1 MLHEITKENYT
12 NTENNF
18 FASILKF
25 FGEDLLLYCV
35 TGSLSRNEV
44 IPRWSDIDVLMVMKE
59 CNLVTLSKIENTLK
73 QTQTNIKIGVTFY
86 SLSEFNNL
94 FFKDSKT
101 YLSIRYISEKYYIP
115 RILSSEIKIQLLPEE
130 MFRHNDAFEFARFV
144 HDLKRELLIKDI
156 RNERKVYKLSIT
168 LLKIALRQRG
178 VVALGYKETIEK
190 AEKNLPN
197 FSEIHIME
205 PEEVMAKPEKIVERY
220 ETYGRI
226 IEWVTKNTD
235 TVFVKKPI

>member
-1 MLHEITKENYT
+1 MLHKITKQNYID
-12 NTENNF
+12 TEEKF
-18 FASILKF
+18 FTSILKS
-25 FGEDLLLYCV
+25 FGGDLLLYCV

-44 IPRWSDIDVLMVMKE
+44 IPIWSDIDVLMVMRE
-59 CNLVTLSKIENTLK
+59 CNLVTLSKIEEALK
-73 QTQTNIKIGVTFY
+73 ETQNNIKIGVTFY

-101 YLSIRYISEKYYIP
+101 YLSIKYISEKYYIP
-115 RILSSEIKIQLLPEE
+115 RILSSEIKIQLLSEE
-130 MFRHNDAFEFARFV
+130 MFIHNDAFEFARFV

-156 RNERKVYKLSIT
+156 RHERKVYKLSIT

-178 VVALGYKETIEK
+178 IIALGYKETIDK

-197 FSEIHIME
+197 FSGIHIVE
-205 PEEVMAKPEKIVERY
+205 PEEVMDKPEKIIERY
-220 ETYGRI
+220 ETYGKI

-235 TVFVKKPI
+235 TLFVNKII